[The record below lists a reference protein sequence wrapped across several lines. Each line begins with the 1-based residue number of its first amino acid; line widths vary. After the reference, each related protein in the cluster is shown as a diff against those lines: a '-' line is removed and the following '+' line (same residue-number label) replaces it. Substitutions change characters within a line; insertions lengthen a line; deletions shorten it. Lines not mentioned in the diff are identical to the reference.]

1 LETEPGGSFY
11 PLYESILLFSTAPS
25 SIWTIVVACVLLV
38 LLLFSSAMVSGSEVA
53 YFSLDG
59 NDVDELKNKSDKTEE
74 RILGHLNHKPYL
86 LATILVANNFI
97 NIAIILVSAFILGN
111 LLPESFSA
119 SLSEWWNDTIKF
131 AIEIVLVTFLLVL
144 FGEVS
149 PKVYAGSHNIK
160 LARMM
165 ARPLEILSKITYP
178 ITFLLVSTTT
188 IIEKRIEKYDNQQ
201 VSMED
206 IDQAIELSVTDTQ
219 HAKQEIRILK
229 SIVKFGNVSVKQI
242 MRSRVDVTAV
252 EQHINL
258 HELIEVVRESGFSRI
273 PVYDDNSDNV
283 TGVLYAKDLLEHLN
297 ESSDFVWTDIPRPAY
312 FVPETKKIDDL
323 LKDFQEKRV
332 HMAIVVDEY
341 GGMEGIVTLEDILE
355 EIIGEIQDEFDQE
368 IELDY
373 QKLDE
378 YNYVFEGKTMLND
391 VCRVVGVDTTTFDEV
406 KGDSDSLAGL
416 ILELAGRLPKA
427 KQTIVHEN
435 YQFKILQADQRRIIQ
450 VKMTLPENDNATMR

>member
-1 LETEPGGSFY
+1 METEPGGSFY
-11 PLYESILLFSTAPS
+11 PLYESILLFSTTPS
-25 SIWTIVVACVLLV
+25 PVWAIVVAFVLLL

-53 YFSLDG
+53 YFSLDS
-59 NDVDELKNKSDKTEE
+59 NDLEELKNKTDKTEE
-74 RILGHLNHKPYL
+74 RILRHLEHKPYL

-97 NIAIILVSAFILGN
+97 NIAIILVSSFILDII
-111 LLPESFSA
+111 LPESLGGWLHES
-119 SLSEWWNDTIKF
+119 WNEPVKF
-131 AIEIVLVTFLLVL
+131 FIEVVLVTFLLVL

-160 LARMM
+160 LSRMM

-178 ITFLLVSTTT
+178 ITFLLVSTTS

-242 MRSRVDVTAV
+242 MRSRMDVTAV
-252 EQHINL
+252 DQGINF
-258 HELIEVVRESGFSRI
+258 HELIDVVRESGYSRI

-283 TGVLYAKDLLEHLN
+283 KGVLYAKDLLEYLEKPDN
-297 ESSDFVWTDIPRPAY
+297 FVWQNLPRPAF

-323 LKDFQEKRV
+323 LNDFQEKRV

-341 GGMEGIVTLEDILE
+341 GGMDGIVTLEDILE
-355 EIIGEIQDEFDQE
+355 EIIGEIQDEFDHE
-368 IELDY
+368 IELEY
-373 QKLDE
+373 TKLDD

-391 VCRVVGVDTTTFDEV
+391 VCRVVGLDTTTFDEE

-427 KQTIVHEN
+427 NQTIGHEN
-435 YQFKILQADQRRIIQ
+435 YKFKILKADQRRIVQ
-450 VKMTLPENDNATMR
+450 VKMTLPETGEE

>member
-1 LETEPGGSFY
+1 METEPGGSFY
-11 PLYESILLFSTAPS
+11 PLYESILLFSTTPS
-25 SIWTIVVACVLLV
+25 SIWAIGVAFILLL

-59 NDVDELKNKSDKTEE
+59 NDLDELKNKTDKTEE
-74 RILGHLNHKPYL
+74 SILRHLDHKPYL

-97 NIAIILVSAFILGN
+97 NIAIILVSSFILDSI
-111 LLPESFSA
+111 LPESLGNWLPVA
-119 SLSEWWNDTIKF
+119 WNDPVKF
-131 AIEIVLVTFLLVL
+131 FIEVVLVTFLLVL

-178 ITFLLVSTTT
+178 ITVLLVNTTA

-242 MRSRVDVTAV
+242 MRSRMDVTAID
-252 EQHINL
+252 QDINF

-283 TGVLYAKDLLEHLN
+283 KGILYAKDLLEHLN
-297 ESSDFVWTDIPRPAY
+297 KPDNFVWQNIPRPAF

-323 LKDFQEKRV
+323 LNDFQEKRV

-355 EIIGEIQDEFDQE
+355 EIIGEIKDEFDHE
-368 IELDY
+368 IELEY
-373 QKLDE
+373 TKLDD

-391 VCRVVGVDTTTFDEV
+391 VCRVVGLDTTTFDEE

-427 KQTIVHEN
+427 NQTINHEN
-435 YQFKILQADQRRIIQ
+435 YQFKILEADKRRIIQ
-450 VKMTLPENDNATMR
+450 VKMTLPEKSEA

>member
-1 LETEPGGSFY
+1 METEPGGSFY
-11 PLYESILLFSTAPS
+11 PIYELILLFSTAPS
-25 SIWTIVVACVLLV
+25 PVWAVVVAAILLV
-38 LLLFSSAMVSGSEVA
+38 FLLFSSAMVSGSEVA

-59 NDVDELKNKSDKTEE
+59 NDVDELKNKPDKTEE
-74 RILGHLNHKPYL
+74 RILQHLEHKPYL
-86 LATILVANNFI
+86 LATILVTNNFI

-111 LLPESFSA
+111 LLPES
-119 SLSEWWNDTIKF
+119 WNDSVKF
-131 AIEIVLVTFLLVL
+131 LIEVVMVTFLLVL

-149 PKVYAGSHNIK
+149 PKVYAGSHNVK

-165 ARPLEILSKITYP
+165 ARPLEILSKITFP

-242 MRSRVDVTAV
+242 MRSRVDVTAM
-252 EQHINL
+252 EQNIDF
-258 HELIEVVRESGFSRI
+258 HELIKIVRESGFSRI
-273 PVYDDNSDNV
+273 PVYDENSDNI
-283 TGVLYAKDLLEHLN
+283 TGILYAKDLLEHLN
-297 ESSDFVWTDIPRPAY
+297 ESADFVWTKIPRPAY

-373 QKLDE
+373 KKLDD

-427 KQTIVHEN
+427 KQTIAHEN
-435 YQFKILQADQRRIIQ
+435 YQFKILEADQRRIIQ
-450 VKMTLPENDNATMR
+450 VKMTLPEKMGEV

>member
-1 LETEPGGSFY
+1 METEPGGSFY
-11 PLYESILLFSTAPS
+11 PIYESIFLFSTSPS
-25 SIWTIVVACVLLV
+25 SVWAIVVACILLV
-38 LLLFSSAMVSGSEVA
+38 LLLLSSAMVSGSEVA

-59 NDVDELKNKSDKTEE
+59 NDLDELKNKPDKTEE
-74 RILGHLNHKPYL
+74 GILKHLEHKPYL
-86 LATILVANNFI
+86 LATILVTNNFI

-111 LLPESFSA
+111 LLPEA
-119 SLSEWWNDTIKF
+119 WNDTVKF
-131 AIEIVLVTFLLVL
+131 LIEVVLVTFLLVL

-149 PKVYAGSHNIK
+149 PKVYAGSHNVK

-165 ARPLEILSKITYP
+165 VRPLEILSKITYP

-252 EQHINL
+252 DQHINF

-297 ESSDFVWTDIPRPAY
+297 EPDSFAWTNIPRPAY

-323 LKDFQEKRV
+323 LKNFQEKRV

-373 QKLDE
+373 QKIDD
-378 YNYVFEGKTMLND
+378 YNYIFEGKTMLND

-427 KQTIVHEN
+427 QQSIAHEN
-435 YQFKILQADQRRIIQ
+435 YQFKIIQADRRRIIQ
-450 VKMTLPENDNATMR
+450 VKMTLPEDNATMR

>member
-1 LETEPGGSFY
+1 MEAEPGGSFY
-11 PLYESILLFSTAPS
+11 PIYESILLFSTSPS
-25 SIWTIVVACVLLV
+25 SIWELVVAFILLIF
-38 LLLFSSAMVSGSEVA
+38 LLCSSAMVSGSEVA

-74 RILGHLNHKPYL
+74 RILGHLEHKPYL
-86 LATILVANNFI
+86 LATILVTNNFI

-111 LLPESFSA
+111 LLPDA
-119 SLSEWWNDTIKF
+119 WNDNIKF
-131 AIEIVLVTFLLVL
+131 LIEVVLVTFLLVL

-160 LARMM
+160 LSRMM

-252 EQHINL
+252 DQHINF
-258 HELIEVVRESGFSRI
+258 HELIEVVRQSGYSRI

-283 TGVLYAKDLLEHLN
+283 TGVLYAKDLLEHLHKASN
-297 ESSDFVWTDIPRPAY
+297 FSWTDIPRPAY

-323 LKDFQEKRV
+323 LKNFQEKRV

-373 QKLDE
+373 QKLDD
-378 YNYVFEGKTMLND
+378 YNYIFEGKTMLND
-391 VCRVVGVDTTTFDEV
+391 VCRVVGLDTTTFDEV

-416 ILELAGRLPKA
+416 VLELAGRLPKV
-427 KQTIVHEN
+427 KQTIIHEN
-435 YQFKILQADQRRIIQ
+435 YHFKILEADQRRIIQ
-450 VKMTLPENDNATMR
+450 VKMTLPFDNDAISE

>member
-1 LETEPGGSFY
+1 
-11 PLYESILLFSTAPS
+11 
-25 SIWTIVVACVLLV
+25 
-38 LLLFSSAMVSGSEVA
+38 MVSGSEVA
-53 YFSLDG
+53 YFSLNN
-59 NDVDELKNKSDKTEE
+59 NDIDELKNKSDKAEE
-74 RILGHLNHKPYL
+74 RILRHLDQKPYL

-97 NIAIILVSAFILGN
+97 NIAIILVSSFILGN
-111 LLPESFSA
+111 LLPDTFSA
-119 SLSEWWNDTIKF
+119 SLSTWSNATIKF
-131 AIEIVLVTFLLVL
+131 LIEVVLVTFLLVL

-149 PKVYAGSHNIK
+149 PKVYAGSHNVK

-165 ARPLEILSKITYP
+165 ARPLEFLSRITYP
-178 ITFLLVSTTT
+178 ITFLLVSTTA

-219 HAKQEIRILK
+219 HAKQEVRILK

-252 EQHINL
+252 DQDINF
-258 HELIEVVRESGFSRI
+258 HELIEVVRESGYSRI
-273 PVYDDNSDNV
+273 PVYAENSDDI
-283 TGVLYAKDLLEHLN
+283 TGILYAKDLLIHLN
-297 ESSDFVWTDIPRPAY
+297 QAADFVWKGIPRSAY

-355 EIIGEIQDEFDQE
+355 EIIGEIQDEFDHE

-373 QKLDE
+373 QKIDD

-391 VCRVVGVDTTTFDEV
+391 VCRVIGLDTTTFDEV

-416 ILELAGRLPKA
+416 VLELAGRLPKSN
-427 KQTIVHEN
+427 QTITHEN
-435 YQFKILQADQRRIIQ
+435 YKFKILQADQRRIIQ
-450 VKMTLPENDNATMR
+450 VKMTLPSDNATMR